1 RAGDLQN
8 CSAQPWRKNLL
19 DFFFYNCCE
28 INSENFLCSLLMN
41 LVSQLLGHVG
51 GYWNPSTLS
60 GAIDVLVVEQPD
72 GSLIGSPFHARF
84 GKRGV
89 LRPRDNAVEI
99 FVNESPVTGLAARLG
114 PAGEVIFCGE
124 PLPLPPHQAAVGAG
138 FDDWVDVPAEAAV
151 SDQQID
157 SGHLSEPET
166 SASEGAANS

>member
-114 PAGEVIFCGE
+114 PAGEVIFCASRCRFRRIRRLWAPDSTTGWTFR
-124 PLPLPPHQAAVGAG
+124 PRPPYQTSRSI
-138 FDDWVDVPAEAAV
+138 PA
-151 SDQQID
+151 
-157 SGHLSEPET
+157 T
-166 SASEGAANS
+166 SASRRRRQAKEPPT